1 MDDDKARELA
11 LEAAERLFTARGIQ
25 TVGMDDLRNEAG
37 ISLKRIYGLFPSK
50 DAIVEQVLVRLN
62 RSWMQG
68 VIEFGERVDSPRDKL
83 LAVFD
88 FLEDRF
94 RQGDYRGCVFINAFG
109 ELGPTAPLVAEVVR
123 RHKADFQGYVSGLV
137 ESSGAPASLAPQLV
151 LLAEGAQSTAGIFG
165 DPVAAGQARAAAATL
180 IDAALVGA
188 RA

>member
-1 MDDDKARELA
+1 MDDDDARELA

-62 RSWMQG
+62 RSWMWG
-68 VIEFGERVDSPRDKL
+68 VIEFGARVDSPRDKL
-83 LAVFD
+83 LAIFD

-123 RHKADFQGYVSGLV
+123 RHKAEFLGYVAGLV
-137 ESSGAPASLAPQLV
+137 ERSDAPASLAPQLV

-165 DPVAAGQARAAAATL
+165 DPDPAAQARAAAATL
-180 IDAALVGA
+180 IDAALVDA
-188 RA
+188 RP